1 METLKQ
7 SEIKQYIEDLEN
19 ITERLKNEIKVQR
32 ILGEFSE
39 SNAKYLR
46 MQNEKYI
53 NPKSFYNF
61 KIAGKEVCIDR
72 AKYKYF
78 ENLGKYGKAKIW
90 TYNIKTLNFKPR
102 CFNTEKHKIYFNS
115 EIQSYGAF
123 KSLISAEYYFKICV
137 LELIEAMKYDNLV
150 KTLFEEEDLKTENEW
165 NDKKKIYQEK
175 AKGSGIEIVD
185 RTPLIFKFN
194 DKNSSSSSRDGEKC
208 GKLIKP
214 LYNNDIE
221 KKTLWISCGKNVDNS
236 EYNDIYKCN
245 GNNNTKLLYEIRNK
259 KNRLRAELIKYT
271 LKRIIY
277 HSKKWLKKFGD

>member
-7 SEIKQYIEDLEN
+7 SEIKQYIDDLEN
-19 ITERLKNEIKVQR
+19 ITERLKNEIKVQK
-32 ILGEFSE
+32 ILGEFNE

-61 KIAGKEVCIDR
+61 KINGKEICIDR

-90 TYNIKTLNFKPR
+90 TYNIKTLNFQPK

-123 KSLISAEYYFKICV
+123 KSLITAEYYFKICV
-137 LELIEAMKYDNLV
+137 LELIEAMKYDNLI
-150 KTLFEEEDLKTENEW
+150 KKLFEEEDLKTENEW
-165 NDKKKIYQEK
+165 NDRKKIYQEK
-175 AKGSGIEIVD
+175 TKGAGIEIID
-185 RTPLIFKFN
+185 RTPLIFKYN
-194 DKNSSSSSRDGEKC
+194 NNSSSSSDSGNC
-208 GKLIKP
+208 GKLSKP
-214 LYNNDIE
+214 LYNNDLE
-221 KKTLWISCGKNVDNS
+221 KKTLWINCGKNVEKS
-236 EYNDIYKCN
+236 ECKDIYKCN
-245 GNNNTKLLYEIRNK
+245 GNNDTKLLYEIKNK
-259 KNRLRAELIKYT
+259 KNRLRAEFIKYT

-277 HSKKWLKKFGD
+277 HSNKWLKKFGD